1 MKWLLKLYWENE
13 STLKGLIDA
22 KHLLCDNAQT
32 CNIVKKESGS
42 LILDEKPL
50 GCHTD
55 T

>member
-1 MKWLLKLYWENE
+1 MNQPFI
-13 STLKGLIDA
+13 GLTDA
-22 KHLLCDNAQT
+22 KHLLRDNVQT

-50 GCHTD
+50 GCHKD